1 MARDL
6 DHSATGIP
14 LIELS
19 TQLLRQLSV
28 HSQPISTTGSKDP
41 EGRESPTKEND
52 SFPPGDDKRVNLR
65 KYGLPEALTK
75 FNQVPP
81 DTIDYLINS
90 SVENILTQITA
101 ENEIQWCLQEA
112 ERRRSE
118 HNSDQAKEGGGR
130 LVKGKEVDR
139 IPLIST
145 STGGSNSPS
154 GLFDRRLVPTPPPSE
169 ETISFPTTDKASP
182 STESEI
188 SFPPE
193 TAATATATGSSSPT
207 VNTSPSTPSNI
218 KKRQFV
224 KAVFGRLSD
233 TDPYFGLLRH
243 HSTGDLHQIDLGA
256 RLKKTKLA
264 LRFSQETGECI
275 SCFDEFYLRNLVMLR
290 CHNYCKPCFRR
301 LIENALETEAQWPP
315 KCCLDPIDHKTCLR
329 NISGALSVKY
339 MQKRQEYSTPINTR
353 YYCPTPDCG
362 LFVPADKP
370 NTPFRRAKCKSGH
383 LTCMD
388 CRQAA
393 HEDAVQCVKN
403 RDMDLVQKLAAEE
416 GWMRCHRCHT
426 MIEHKTACRHMVCR
440 CGAQFCM
447 VCGAVWWTCGC
458 TEKQLEEMKLRAKR
472 NSERRK
478 EQEERERREM
488 QELHEALEAI
498 AKMEAEESEKM
509 EKIRV
514 AKEARRKVQVTSTY
528 AELRALL
535 GEVNGFQKDI
545 LQGQHER
552 GRRELLTQIQ
562 TAEEGLNFKHVAKM
576 DELRKSSK
584 KKMDEKEKELCEGY
598 KAGASRETSDN
609 ISDEQITRI
618 HPEGGTSND
627 EDDCEAD
634 EKWSQYRDEQLKQF
648 RWAVADEQ
656 AIEEELMQAKT
667 ARILESFKVQQRE
680 LEVKTRSEIRWYDL
694 VVAERLRL
702 LEELLVID
710 LEDKL
715 LGVDDSRWE
724 SIVV

>member
-1 MARDL
+1 MARDF
-6 DHSATGIP
+6 DHSTTGIP

-19 TQLLRQLSV
+19 THLLRELSV
-28 HSQPISTTGSKDP
+28 NSPTISTTGSKDP
-41 EGRESPTKEND
+41 EERESPTKENE
-52 SFPPGDDKRVNLR
+52 SFPLGDDLRINLR

-75 FNQVPP
+75 LNQVPP
-81 DTIDYLINS
+81 DTIDYLIKS
-90 SVENILTQITA
+90 SVENILTQVTA

-112 ERRRSE
+112 ERRGSE
-118 HNSDQAKEGGGR
+118 QDSDQAKESGGG
-130 LVKGKEVDR
+130 LVKGKGVDR
-139 IPLIST
+139 IQFISP
-145 STGGSNSPS
+145 STGCSDSPS
-154 GLFDRRLVPTPPPSE
+154 DLFDRRLVPTPPPSE
-169 ETISFPTTDKASP
+169 ETTSYPTTEKASP
-182 STESEI
+182 STKSEI
-188 SFPPE
+188 NFPSE
-193 TAATATATGSSSPT
+193 TAATATGNSSPT
-207 VNTSPSTPSNI
+207 ANTSPSTPSNI
-218 KKRQFV
+218 KKHRFL

-233 TDPYFGLLRH
+233 TDPYFGLIRH
-243 HSTGDLHQIDLGA
+243 HSMGDLHQIDLRA

-264 LRFSQETGECI
+264 LRLGQETGECI
-275 SCFDEFYLRNLVMLR
+275 SCFDDFSRRNLVKLR

-301 LIENALETEAQWPP
+301 LIENALESEAQWPP

-370 NTPFRRAKCKSGH
+370 NTPFRRAKCRSGH

-458 TEKQLEEMKLRAKR
+458 TEKQLEEMKQRAKR

-514 AKEARRKVQVTSTY
+514 AKEARRKVQVTSIY
-528 AELRALL
+528 AELRVLL
-535 GEVNGFQKDI
+535 GEVNQFQKDL
-545 LQGQHER
+545 LQGQHAR

-562 TAEEGLNFKHVAKM
+562 TAEEGLNFKHVTKM
-576 DELRKSSK
+576 DKVQKSNK
-584 KKMDEKEKELCEGY
+584 KKMDEKEKELWEGY
-598 KAGASRETSDN
+598 KASASRETSEN
-609 ISDEQITRI
+609 ISDEQTTRT

-627 EDDCEAD
+627 EEDREAD
-634 EKWSQYRDEQLKQF
+634 ENWSQYRDEQLKQF
-648 RWAVADEQ
+648 RWAIADEQ

-667 ARILESFKVQQRE
+667 ARIMESFKVQQRE
-680 LEVKTRSEIRWYDL
+680 LEVKTRSELRWYDL
-694 VVAERLRL
+694 VVAERSRL
-702 LEELLVID
+702 LEEVLVFD

-715 LGVDDSRWE
+715 LGVDDIRWD